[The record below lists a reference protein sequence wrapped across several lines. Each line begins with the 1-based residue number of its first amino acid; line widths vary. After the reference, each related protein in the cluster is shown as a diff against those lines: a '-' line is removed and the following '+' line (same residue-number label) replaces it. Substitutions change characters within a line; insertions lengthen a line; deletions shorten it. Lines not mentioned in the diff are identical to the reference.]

1 MLHQNTGV
9 FENEFAEKLFFEV
22 LMKYLLIF
30 FNESDWDEISLLLIK
45 KLKRSN
51 VCWDG
56 SKIEVMAELEKD
68 VIEFLN
74 SMESNMNFPPTIF
87 N

>member
-51 VCWDG
+51 VRWDG

-74 SMESNMNFPPTIF
+74 SMESNINFPPTIF